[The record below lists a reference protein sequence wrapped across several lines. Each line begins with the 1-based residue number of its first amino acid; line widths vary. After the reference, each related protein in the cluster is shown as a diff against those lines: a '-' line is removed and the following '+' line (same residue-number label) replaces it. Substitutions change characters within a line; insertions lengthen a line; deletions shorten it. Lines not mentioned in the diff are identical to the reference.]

1 MPDLVDSGLS
11 QTAALDELPDLEP
24 DDIRACLQ
32 FARQRIDHPVLT
44 G

>member
-11 QTAALDELPDLEP
+11 QTAALDEMPDLES
-24 DDIRACLQ
+24 DNSICIQ
-32 FARQRIDHPVLT
+32 FARQRIDHPVSA